1 VAFFPNGVRENNTTV
16 MSAMAHGCA
25 VISNLDSLSPSWMKH
40 GHNIFDINKL
50 ENFPDAAQI
59 ASVRKNAQLA
69 VAEFGFDQLALL
81 IQKD

>member
-1 VAFFPNGVRENNTTV
+1 
-16 MSAMAHGCA
+16 
-25 VISNLDSLSPSWMKH
+25 MKH
-40 GHNIFDINKL
+40 GDNIFDINKL

>member
-1 VAFFPNGVRENNTTV
+1 

-40 GHNIFDINKL
+40 GHSIFDINKL